1 MDNFMECACIPS
13 APKARRIRRQR
24 WLIGS
29 LLMAILL
36 AASIVTG
43 QFNLF
48 SYKLYRVFFVAL
60 WVGSFFGFVI
70 WMTLSKS
77 TALCP
82 RCGWN
87 IFYRKPMPLTAINV
101 PSVCP
106 NCGLDLE
113 HPYVKGRDQ
122 TSSTQSARLS

>member
-1 MDNFMECACIPS
+1 MQKNQPVVNHMTMTFEAP

-77 TALCP
+77 TVLCP

-87 IFYRKPMPLTAINV
+87 IFYRKPMPLTALNV

-106 NCGLDLE
+106 ELR
-113 HPYVKGRDQ
+113 P
-122 TSSTQSARLS
+122 